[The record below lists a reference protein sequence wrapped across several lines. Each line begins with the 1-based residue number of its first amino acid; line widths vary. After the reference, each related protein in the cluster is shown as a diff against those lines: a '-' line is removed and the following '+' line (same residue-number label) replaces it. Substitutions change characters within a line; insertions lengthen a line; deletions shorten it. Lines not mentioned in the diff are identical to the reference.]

1 MSATLLPATGEC
13 EKGRGERVRKRCGRE
28 CGAQMESADAVGAAA
43 LDVAAV
49 DVAAAPL
56 GLVLEFRLVA
66 PATVVEIKCSHV
78 GFVFLSAFAALAMC
92 LKGPKSH
99 QKKKN

>member
-1 MSATLLPATGEC
+1 
-13 EKGRGERVRKRCGRE
+13 
-28 CGAQMESADAVGAAA
+28 MESADAVGAAA

-99 QKKKN
+99 QKKKINEEYWKNTKSRTALKQKLTEK